1 MRDFI
6 FQGDEH
12 SCGYA
17 CIRMFIM
24 LKKKDEGFRYLRIGD
39 RPPYSLSSLQSVSK
53 RCGVDLCWKKAEN
66 IESLK
71 NNAVFPILLVLKE
84 GEQTHMVLLKKSSKK
99 KFLIYDPANGKE
111 WIKKEEIVNKWTGIF
126 GDGEVFDDKSCE
138 DKKPDKP
145 NIWFYITSLLSLTIG
160 IASLGVGFFFL
171 NQDGNFLIPV
181 IMFTVYALMEI
192 LRRRLAV
199 YFMKEFDKRCLPYLK
214 KSDDAPIEE
223 DFKVYQLYKKDV
235 FSDFVIMS
243 ASLLIVVALGILVG
257 INSPSFFISMAGL
270 ISYRII
276 STVFLERN
284 IKKDERDLEE
294 EEKNCIKD
302 KDKAFEKIVSIQNKA
317 YSISSQMDF
326 DRIIETVI
334 TLLLSLIPFVA
345 QETFSL
351 NFYLLHFFSLS
362 ALNSSIHEVSDYHL
376 RIRDRQKNKD
386 YFLNFI
392 KK

>member
-17 CIRMFIM
+17 CTRMFIM
-24 LKKKDEGFRYLRIGD
+24 LKKKDRSFRYLRIGD
-39 RPPYSLSSLQSVSK
+39 KPPYNLSTLQNLAK
-53 RCGVDLCWKKAEN
+53 RCGVDLDWKKAESV
-66 IESLK
+66 ESLK
-71 NNAVFPILLVLKE
+71 NNAVFPLLLVLK
-84 GEQTHMVLLKKSSKK
+84 GNEQDHMVLLKKSSKK
-99 KFLIYDPANGKE
+99 KFLIYDPACGKE
-111 WIKKEEIVNKWTGIF
+111 WIKKDEIVNKWTGIF
-126 GDGEVFDDKSCE
+126 GDGEVFDDKPCE
-138 DKKPDKP
+138 NKKPDKP
-145 NIWFYITSLLSLTIG
+145 NVWFYITSLFSLTIG
-160 IASLGVGFFFL
+160 IASLGVGFYFL
-171 NQDGNFLIPV
+171 NQDGNFLVPV
-181 IMFTVYALMEI
+181 IMFTLYALTEI

-199 YFMKEFDKRCLPYLK
+199 YFMKEFDKRGLPYLK
-214 KSDDAPIEE
+214 ESDDSAIEE
-223 DFKVYQLYKKDV
+223 DFRSYQLYKKDV

-243 ASLLIVVALGILVG
+243 ASLLIVVALGILIG

-284 IKKDERDLEE
+284 IKKDERELEE
-294 EEKNCIKD
+294 EERGGIKD
-302 KDKAFEKIVSIQNKA
+302 KDKAFERITSIQDKA

-326 DRIIETVI
+326 GKIIETIIV
-334 TLLLSLIPFVA
+334 LLLSLIPFVA

-362 ALNSSIHEVSDYHL
+362 ALNSSIHEVSEYHL
-376 RIRDRQKNKD
+376 RMRDRQKNKD